1 MRPLSL
7 FLLAFLSTTP
17 AAAADDAAADDAA
30 ADDAADDSAPDWDI
44 SEPWGPTHDVHL
56 SLSEGTWMSVDQHGD
71 ATTGV
76 VVFDLLGDIWSM
88 PAAGGEATRLTSGP
102 AWDTDPRISPDGTRI
117 AFSSDRDGNRN
128 VWIMGIDGD
137 DPVQLT
143 HEDEARVTDPVW
155 DPAGD
160 WLIVRRRTVD
170 TRSIGVTELWQVHLD
185 GGQGFALTSKDAYPH
200 AADAVTDGRYVWFSS
215 RHGRFE
221 YNGNPVAGLWSIE
234 RLDRRDGS
242 IRTVAT
248 GPGSAAR
255 PVLSP
260 DGTQL
265 AFISRD
271 RTETLLEVIALSTG
285 DRRVV
290 TRDLS
295 GDELEGFALHG
306 TYPAMDWT
314 GDGLLMWA
322 RGKLWRVDMD
332 TGDEA
337 PVAFHAEGDW
347 TLHDVKRPVVPID
360 PAVQA
365 KLVRWPVWNARG
377 DLAFSA
383 MGQLWLRTASGD
395 LKLLSGDGTGVA
407 PSWSPDGRRLA
418 WTSWDDE
425 EGGRLHITT
434 DPAGRAR
441 TETLPVQGQLVNPS
455 WDEEGQ
461 RLLVLRGVGG
471 QTNVDLS
478 AEPWFELLL
487 LERGRKGWASRVVTA
502 VGNRGSNNRGP
513 RVFLH
518 DDRVWFLQTRPTE
531 PRAPD
536 ETLLV
541 SMDLEGHDSR
551 THLVLGGAQEVV
563 PSPDFARV
571 AYQLDHQV
579 HVAALPAWGGPEVAV
594 ADALPHRELT
604 EVLGDWLSW
613 RPDGS
618 LSWAEGPVIRTQALP
633 SLQEDAELPDADS
646 LDLGLFRPRAHPV
659 GVKALTHCRALTM
672 ADRDQPDAVIDD
684 ATIVVDGD
692 RVRSVE
698 AGGAVPA
705 GAEELDCGG
714 GTVIPGLID
723 VHAHL
728 HYSAGD
734 VLPEQEWRYQVALDF
749 GVTTVH
755 DPSAS
760 TDLVFTQAERVA
772 AGLEEGPRVYST
784 GFILYGALDS
794 QDAKTPDRD
803 AALHHVQRQK
813 TLGATSVKVYQQ
825 SRRDQRQWYASACAN
840 EGMLCVTEGGGDL
853 WMDLTMVVDGFQ
865 AVEHALPVAPL
876 YADVQ
881 GLLAGSRTADSAGTA
896 YTPTLLVAYGGVFGE
911 NYFFQHDDPLVH
923 DRLLRHFPRRQL
935 DARAWRHGA
944 FGRDDD
950 WHHQDVARSAAAL
963 ARQGVLV
970 TLGAHGQL
978 QGLGV
983 HWELHGLAGP
993 GAMTPV
999 EALRAATIDGARYL
1013 GLDRDLGSIEP
1024 GKLADLVVID
1034 GDPLDEIDASTEIRA
1049 VLVGGRVVP

>member
-1 MRPLSL
+1 P
-7 FLLAFLSTTP
+7 
-17 AAAADDAAADDAA
+17 DDAPPDDAPPDDA
-30 ADDAADDSAPDWDI
+30 GADDAADDWDI
-44 SEPWGPTHDVHL
+44 SEPWGPTHEVHL
-56 SLSEGTWMSVDQHGD
+56 SLEEGTWMSVDQHGD
-71 ATTGV
+71 AATGV

-88 PAAGGEATRLTSGP
+88 PASGGEATRLTAGP
-102 AWDTDPRISPDGTRI
+102 AWDTDPRISPDGRRI

-128 VWIMGIDGD
+128 VWVMDIDGGH
-137 DPVQLT
+137 PVPVT

-185 GGQGFALTSKDAYPH
+185 GGQGFALTSKDDHPH
-200 AADAVTDGRYVWFSS
+200 AADAATDGRFIWFSS
-215 RHGRFE
+215 RHGRFQ
-221 YNGNPVAGLWSIE
+221 YNGDPVAGLWSIQ

-242 IRTVAT
+242 IRVVAT

-260 DGTQL
+260 DGRQL

-271 RTETLLEVIALSTG
+271 RTETLLEVMDLSTG
-285 DRRVV
+285 RRRVV
-290 TRDLS
+290 ARDLS
-295 GDELEGFALHG
+295 HDELEGFALHG

-314 GDGLLMWA
+314 ADGLLLWA
-322 RGKLWRVDMD
+322 RGGLWRIDMES
-332 TGDEA
+332 GAER
-337 PVAFHAEGDW
+337 PVPFHAEGEW
-347 TLHDVKRPVVPID
+347 TLHDVARPRVDIDPVV
-360 PAVQA
+360 AA
-365 KLVRWPVWNARG
+365 RLVRWPVWNRQG

-383 MGQLWLRTASGD
+383 MGQLWLRTADGD
-395 LKLLSGDGTGVA
+395 LKLLSGDGTGYA
-407 PSWSPDGRRLA
+407 PAWSPDGRRLA
-418 WTSWDDE
+418 WTSWDDD

-434 DPAGRAR
+434 HPAGRAR
-441 TETLPVQGQLVNPS
+441 TVTLPVEGQLVNPTF
-455 WDEEGQ
+455 DERGE

-471 QTNVDLS
+471 QSAVDLG

-487 LERGRKGWASRVVTA
+487 LEPGPQGWTSRVVA
-502 VGNRGSNNRGP
+502 AIDNRGSNNRAP

-518 DDRVWFLQTRPTE
+518 DDRIWTLGTRPTE
-531 PRAPD
+531 PHSPD
-536 ETLLV
+536 ETVLL
-541 SMDLEGHDSR
+541 SMDLQGRDVR

-563 PSPDFARV
+563 PSPDFTRV

-579 HVAALPAWGGPEVAV
+579 HVAALPAWGGAEVAV
-594 ADALPHRELT
+594 ADALPHRTLT

-633 SLQEDAELPDADS
+633 SLQEDAELPEPAS
-646 LDLGLFRPRAHPV
+646 LELALFRPRSRPE
-659 GVKALTHCRALTM
+659 GVRALTHCRALTM
-672 ADRDQPDAVIDD
+672 ADRQHPEAVIED
-684 ATIVVDGD
+684 ATVIIDGD
-692 RVRSVE
+692 RIRSVE
-698 AGGAVPA
+698 AGGPVPA
-705 GAEELDCGG
+705 GAEELDCRG

-734 VLPEQEWRYQVALDF
+734 VLPEQEWRYQVALDY

-772 AGLEEGPRVYST
+772 AGLEEGPRIRST
-784 GFILYGALDS
+784 GFVLYGALDN
-794 QDAKTPDRD
+794 QNAPTPDRQ
-803 AALHHVQRQK
+803 AALHHVRRLQ
-813 TLGATSVKVYQQ
+813 TLGAHSVKVYQQ
-825 SRRDQRQWYASACAN
+825 SRRDQRQWYASVCA
-840 EGMLCVTEGGGDL
+840 EEQVLCVAEGGGDL

-865 AVEHALPVAPL
+865 AVEHALPIAPL
-876 YADVQ
+876 YADVR
-881 GLLAGSRTADSAGTA
+881 GLLAGSRTGTSAGTA

-911 NYFFQHDDPLVH
+911 NWFFQHDDPLGH
-923 DRLLRHFPRRQL
+923 ERLLAHHPRRQL

-944 FGRDDD
+944 FGRDGD
-950 WHHQDVARSAAAL
+950 WHHQEVARSAATL
-963 ARQGVLV
+963 AEEGVLV

-978 QGLGV
+978 QGLGT
-983 HWELHGLAGP
+983 HWELHALAGP
-993 GAMTPV
+993 GAMTAA

-1024 GKLADLVVID
+1024 GKLADLVIIE
-1034 GDPLDEIDASTEIRA
+1034 GDPLRDIQASTEISA
-1049 VLVGGRVVP
+1049 VILGGRRVR